1 MKLLDALQTKNTV
14 TENGMVT
21 NSSSLNDCV
30 NLFFQIG
37 AMRGQDKTR
46 LINMFVKAY
55 EENSLTAMR
64 ILFWVRDVRGG
75 AGERQIFKDII
86 KYLANSRTETMR
98 KNLSLIS
105 EYGRWDDLLSLV
117 GTPLET
123 DALSLIGY
131 ALKNGNGLVAKWMP
145 RPNVNDREKKRQ
157 ANALRKFLKLTPA
170 AYRKMLSELS
180 KTVEQLMC
188 AKEFDKINYAHV
200 PSRAM
205 SDYMRAFGKRDGE
218 RFTAF
223 IESVKKGD
231 VKINAGAVYPYDIIK
246 NLKYG
251 NSDGADV
258 QWNALPNYLENN
270 NEQFLPVVDVSG
282 SMECP
287 AGNNPNV
294 TCMDVAISL
303 GLYISERNEGS
314 FKDSFITFS
323 DRPQLQVLKGSLSE
337 RYAQLSS
344 AEWQMS
350 TNIEKVFTL
359 ILNSAVKNNVPQSE
373 MPTMVLILSDMEFN
387 QGTRG
392 NWDKT
397 AQEIF
402 ESKYTEAG
410 YKMPKVVYWNIQSR
424 NDNFPVKFN
433 KEGVGLVSG
442 FSPSLLTSVL
452 SGKDLTPYSMMME
465 VVSSE
470 RYSVVSV

>member
-1 MKLLDALQTKNTV
+1 MKLVDALQTKNAL

-55 EENSLTAMR
+55 EQDSLTAMR
-64 ILFWVRDVRGG
+64 ILFWARDVRGG
-75 AGERQIFKDII
+75 AGERQIFKDIVR
-86 KYLANSRTETMR
+86 YLANNRTETMR

-105 EYGRWDDLLSLV
+105 EFGRWDDLLTFI

-123 DALSLIGY
+123 EVLMLIDS

-145 RPNVNDREKKRQ
+145 RPNVNNREKKRQ
-157 ANALRKFLKLTPA
+157 ASTLRKYLGLTPG
-170 AYRKMLSELS
+170 AYRKMLSES
-180 KTVEQLMC
+180 STTVEQLMC
-188 AKEFDKINYAHV
+188 ANEFGKINYSHV

-205 SDYMRAFGKRDGE
+205 SDYMRAFGKRDGA

-231 VKINAGAVYPYDIIK
+231 VKINAGAVYPYDIVK
-246 NLKYG
+246 NLRHG
-251 NSDGADV
+251 SSSGADA
-258 QWNALPNYLENN
+258 QWNALPNFLENN

-282 SMECP
+282 SMGCA

-303 GLYISERNEGS
+303 GLYISERNEGA
-314 FKDSFITFS
+314 FKDTFMTFS
-323 DRPQLQVLKGSLSE
+323 DSPQLQVLKGSLSE
-337 RYAQLSS
+337 RYSQLSR
-344 AEWQMS
+344 ADWDMS
-350 TNIEKVFTL
+350 TNIERVFTT
-359 ILNSAVKNNVPQSE
+359 ILESAVRNNVPESE
-373 MPTMVLILSDMEFN
+373 MPTMILILSDMEFN

-392 NWDKT
+392 NWNKT

-402 ESKYTEAG
+402 ESKYADAG
-410 YKMPKVVYWNIQSR
+410 YKMPKIVYWNIHAR
-424 NDNFPVKFN
+424 NDNFPVQFN
-433 KEGVGLVSG
+433 KEGVSLVSG
-442 FSPSLLTSVL
+442 FSPSLLTNLL
-452 SGKDLTPYSMMME
+452 SGEDLTPLSMMMK

-470 RYSVVSV
+470 RYAPVTV